1 MRKNRLLIE
10 AHAIL
15 ASLISKN
22 DVVVDATM
30 GQGHDTYFLSKI
42 AKEVYAFDIQETAL
56 EKTKALTKDQSN
68 VHLIHD
74 SHEHMF
80 SYMDDAKGYI
90 FNLGYLPTADKTIT
104 THAHTTINTLNQI
117 ILRLKKDDFIQMI
130 VYRGHQEGMI
140 EHEAINDWLKSL
152 NKRAYQVLMTSF
164 YDDHKYPPYMI
175 MIYKSL

>member
-1 MRKNRLLIE
+1 MKKNRLIVE

-42 AKEVYAFDIQETAL
+42 AKEVYAFDIQEVAL
-56 EKTKALTKDQSN
+56 EKTKALTKEQSN

-80 SYMDDAKGYI
+80 SYINHAKSYI

-104 THAHTTINTLNQI
+104 THAKTTIHTLNQI
-117 ILRLKKDDFIQMI
+117 IPRLQKDDFIQLI
-130 VYRGHQEGMI
+130 VYRGHPEGMI
-140 EHEAINDWLKSL
+140 EHEGLSDWLKTL
-152 NKRAYQVLMTSF
+152 NKHAFQVLLTQF